1 MPINS
6 SSRLSLARRAADLR
20 DAGYTYDQIARAI
33 GVSAHQVR
41 RLIRD
46 GLAARQSTWMDRRFG
61 VEIEHH
67 GVAQHSSAQRMR
79 ELGLAAEAQDYNHR
93 VQSQWKSITDASCG
107 YEVVS
112 PILSGQN
119 GFEQVS
125 LAMQAIRE
133 MGGSVST
140 RCGLHVHLDMSDLD
154 GEQIARFVESYV
166 AAQTEINTL
175 MPPSRRNNGFCRS
188 WDAYD
193 LQTVT
198 RSLRSTRTVNYYERY
213 RTINVCSFPKYGT
226 IEVRQHQG
234 TLNASKIEAWIKL
247 MMALVEIAKQDRC
260 GEIVTGQGTQAWLDS
275 VCSIVS
281 MPAQI
286 KRRLER
292 RIQVDAWA
300 GVR

>member
-6 SSRLSLARRAADLR
+6 SLRSSLARQAADLR
-20 DAGYTYDQIARAI
+20 DRGFTYDRIAVRL
-33 GVSAHQVR
+33 GVSPHQVR

-46 GLAARQSTWMDRRFG
+46 GVAARMSTWMDRRFG

-67 GVAQHSSAQRMR
+67 GVAQSSSAQRMR
-79 ELGLAAEAQDYNHR
+79 ELGLSAEAQDYNHR

-112 PILSGQN
+112 PILSGEN
-119 GFEQVS
+119 GFEQVA

-154 GEQIARFVESYV
+154 GAAIARFVETYV
-166 AAQTEINTL
+166 DAQAQINAM
-175 MPPSRRNNGFCRS
+175 MPPSRRVNGFCRP
-188 WDAYD
+188 WDRYD
-193 LQTVT
+193 LETVT
-198 RSLRSTRTVNYYERY
+198 RQLRSTRTVNYYERY

-234 TLNASKIEAWIKL
+234 TLNAAKIEAWIKL

-260 GEIVTGQGTQAWLDS
+260 GEIVTCAGPQEWLDS

-281 MPAQI
+281 MPAGI

-292 RIQVDAWA
+292 RFQVTA
-300 GVR
+300 GAR